1 MYTYSSIGSGGWYP
15 LHGGY
20 SCSCCGPEPAGV
32 VFLVPAPRHEEEHEH
47 EKNHTHIPM
56 IETVDPVTPTK
67 SILIGGERPAHLA
80 LEYVGIAASPVVK
93 VTITGPGGTTNWDDS
108 SFASGYHLKTD
119 FAAVAPGTV
128 VTITVQNAIARLRWR
143 EFFNW

>member
-15 LHGGY
+15 LHGGD

-32 VFLVPAPRHEEEHEH
+32 VFLVPSPHHEEEHE
-47 EKNHTHIPM
+47 KQHTHIPM
-56 IETVDPVTPTK
+56 IETVDPVTEKK

-80 LEYVGIAASPVVK
+80 LEYVGVDTSPAVK
-93 VTITGPGGTTNWDDS
+93 VTITGPGGTTTWGDD
-108 SFASGYHLKTD
+108 AIADGYHLKTD

-128 VTITVQNAIARLRWR
+128 VTIVVNNAIARLRWR